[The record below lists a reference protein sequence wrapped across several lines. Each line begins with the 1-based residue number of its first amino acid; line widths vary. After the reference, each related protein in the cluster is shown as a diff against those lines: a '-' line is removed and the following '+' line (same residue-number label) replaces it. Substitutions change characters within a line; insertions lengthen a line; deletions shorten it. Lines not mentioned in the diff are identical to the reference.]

1 MEKAV
6 YIAGAHSRA
15 RTLRAYLA
23 YLCPAME
30 VEAYLVDN
38 MSENEK
44 EVEGIPVWL
53 IGEGLHIENTV
64 FIGTRGVNHPKIE
77 GELRAAGFTRIIPV
91 TVELDRK
98 LRNDY
103 VRKLYQSQG
112 REFVMIGDLDVG
124 GQAHDADSKNI
135 CGGFGV

>member
-1 MEKAV
+1 MEKIV

-23 YLCPAME
+23 YLCSE
-30 VEAYLVDN
+30 IKVEAYLVDD
-38 MSENEK
+38 MSDNEI
-44 EVEGIPVWL
+44 EVDGIPVQL
-53 IGEGLHIENTV
+53 IGEGLHTENTV
-64 FIGTRGVNHPKIE
+64 YIGTRKVNHLKIE
-77 GELRAAGFTRIIPV
+77 DELRKVGFTTIIPV

-112 REFVMIGDLDVG
+112 RKFVMIGDLDVG
-124 GQAHDADSKNI
+124 GQKHGANSKNL
-135 CGGFGV
+135 CGGLSV

>member
-23 YLCPAME
+23 YLCPEM
-30 VEAYLVDN
+30 
-38 MSENEK
+38 

>member
-23 YLCPAME
+23 YLCP
-30 VEAYLVDN
+30 
-38 MSENEK
+38 EK